1 MEKPT
6 TTEAKTDIHKM
17 MMGLALPDVDLI
29 ASEIGFSVEHYPYHA
44 LAFKTTDM
52 AISNSSSEILECACS
67 NLPDFGQ
74 GSAFSSGDSA
84 IICYLSTASQD
95 NRELVVKDF
104 AFQMIE
110 TMRKQPG
117 IALSCGI
124 SLECHGADE
133 FREAFLQADSAL
145 ARSFYTG
152 VYSINTF
159 SGLNIERDR
168 RDAARLKALIQDDL
182 AKANPNDPTQ
192 LISILDELKDYA
204 YSTDLRKEYIISLY
218 LDVIYSAFSKADAS
232 KTPDYVRAEW
242 LTLSLPTVQTLNQLH
257 KTAVN
262 ILSSLCN
269 VQIIPGNETNV
280 IRQIKDYVSDNIAT
294 QLSLNDIATHVY
306 MNPTY
311 LSQMF
316 KQKTGENL
324 RAFIT
329 SERIKKA
336 KKLLSQEKTI
346 HETALLTGFMSDSYF
361 IQCFKDATGLTP
373 REFVRNHRLDCC

>member
-1 MEKPT
+1 MEKPIT
-6 TTEAKTDIHKM
+6 ADAGTAIYKIMT
-17 MMGLALPDVDLI
+17 GLARPDADLI
-29 ASEIGFSVEHYPYHA
+29 ASEIGFSVERCSYCA
-44 LAFKTTDM
+44 LAFKTTDI
-52 AISNSSSEILECACS
+52 AVSHSSSEILECARRI
-67 NLPDFGQ
+67 LPAFGQ
-74 GSAFSSGDSA
+74 GAAFASGDSA
-84 IICYLSTASQD
+84 IICYLATALQD
-95 NRELVVKDF
+95 NRELAVKDF

-124 SLECHGADE
+124 SSECHGADE

-182 AKANPNDPTQ
+182 AKANPDDPAQ
-192 LISILDELKDYA
+192 LISSLDELKDYA

-218 LDVIYSAFSKADAS
+218 LDVIYSAFSKVDAS
-232 KTPDYVRAEW
+232 KTSDYVRAEW
-242 LTLSLPTVQTLNQLH
+242 LTLSLPTMQTLNQLH
-257 KTAVN
+257 KTAVS
-262 ILSSLCN
+262 ILSALCS
-269 VQIIPGNETNV
+269 VQTVPGNETDV
-280 IRQIKDYVSDNIAT
+280 IRQIKDYVSDNLAT